1 MNIDTAIR
9 RSQIYKFLA
18 DAFLYPA
25 DNWPE
30 DAPLVNEIVREL
42 NAPALIIEH
51 HTLNLEPCAFNI
63 DQLQSEHRRVFGLA
77 GSLCY
82 ETEYG
87 LPHEFRQSQE
97 LADLAGFYRAFG
109 FNVGGLVRERPD
121 HLAVELEFMC
131 ALALKEAYAAEK
143 GIAEYVEVSVDAQRK
158 FIEDH
163 LGRWI
168 DLLAQSVAL
177 NAIDGPY
184 LALARFA
191 SAFVAADAERLGAR
205 LEPRRLAEVRHTPVV
220 TEFSCEDCPAVGTLE
235 GSEA

>member
-1 MNIDTAIR
+1 MNMDTAVR

-18 DAFLYPA
+18 DAFLYPSENWLEDLPLLA
-25 DNWPE
+25 DIARDLNFGVW
-30 DAPLVNEIVREL
+30 DLGFGIWEL
-42 NAPALIIEH
+42 PA
-51 HTLNLEPCAFNI
+51 
-63 DQLQSEHRRVFGLA
+63 LQSEHRRVFGLA

-97 LADLAGFYRAFG
+97 LADIAGFYRAFG
-109 FNVGGLVRERPD
+109 FNVGGKVRERPD

-131 ALALKEAYAAEK
+131 LLALKEAYAAQNRIVEH
-143 GIAEYVEVSVDAQRK
+143 AEVSADAQRK

-168 DLLAQSVAL
+168 DLFAQSVAL
-177 NAIDGPY
+177 NATDGPY

-191 SAFVAADAERLGAR
+191 ADFVATDARHLGAHI
-205 LEPRRLAEVRHTPVV
+205 EPRRLADVKHTPVLAD
-220 TEFSCEDCPAVGTLE
+220 FSCGDCPVAQTPEQGVVT
-235 GSEA
+235 

>member
-1 MNIDTAIR
+1 MNMDTAVR

-25 DNWPE
+25 ENWLE
-30 DAPLVNEIVREL
+30 DAPIVAEIAREL
-42 NAPALIIEH
+42 RAPALDIDH
-51 HTLNLEPCAFNI
+51 CTLTI
-63 DQLQSEHRRVFGLA
+63 DQLQFEHRRVFGLA

-97 LADLAGFYRAFG
+97 LADIAGFYRAFG
-109 FNVGGLVRERPD
+109 FNVGGKVRERPD

-131 ALALKEAYAAEK
+131 LLALKEAYAAQNESVEH
-143 GIAEYVEVSVDAQRK
+143 AEVSADAQRK

-168 DLLAQSVAL
+168 GLFAQSVAL
-177 NAIDGPY
+177 NASDGPY
-184 LALARFA
+184 LGLARFA
-191 SAFVAADAERLGAR
+191 ADFVAEDAGRLGAHI
-205 LEPRRLAEVRHTPVV
+205 EARRLADVQHTPVLAD
-220 TEFSCEDCPAVGTLE
+220 FSCGDCPVAQTAEQGVV
-235 GSEA
+235 A

>member
-1 MNIDTAIR
+1 MNTETAVR
-9 RSQIYKFLA
+9 RSQVYKFLA

-25 DNWPE
+25 DNWPADVPIVNAIARE
-30 DAPLVNEIVREL
+30 LDAPHM
-42 NAPALIIEH
+42 AMDGGQW
-51 HTLNLEPCAFNI
+51 TTG
-63 DQLQSEHRRVFGLA
+63 DLQSEHRRVFGLA

-109 FNVGGLVRERPD
+109 FDVGGAVRERPD

-131 ALALKEAYAAEK
+131 LLALKEAYAAQN
-143 GIAEYVEVSVDAQRK
+143 AFVEHTAVSVDAQRK

-168 DLLAQSVAL
+168 DLFAQSVAL

-191 SAFVAADAERLGAR
+191 AAFVAADAGRLGAR
-205 LEPRRLAEVRHTPVV
+205 LEPRRLADVKHTPVL
-220 TEFSCEDCPAVGTLE
+220 TDFSCGDCPIAATPEQGAV
-235 GSEA
+235 A

>member
-1 MNIDTAIR
+1 MNNIDTTIR

-18 DAFLYPA
+18 HAFLYPTE
-25 DNWPE
+25 NWLE
-30 DAPLVNEIVREL
+30 DLSLVNTILCEL
-42 NAPALIIEH
+42 GDGQLPVTDYDFDLS
-51 HTLNLEPCAFNI
+51 TLQA
-63 DQLQSEHRRVFGLA
+63 EHRRVFGLT

-109 FNVGGLVRERPD
+109 FNVGSRLRERPD
-121 HLAVELEFMC
+121 HLAVELEFMY
-131 ALALKEAYAAEK
+131 ALAVKEAYATQN
-143 GIAEYVEVSVDAQRK
+143 GSAEYVEVCADAQRK

-168 DLLAQSVAL
+168 DLFAQSMAL
-177 NAIDGPY
+177 SAAAGSY

-191 SAFVAADAERLGAR
+191 AGFVAADAQRLGAR
-205 LEPRRLAEVRHTPVV
+205 VEPRRLAEVRHTPVV
-220 TEFSCEDCPAVGTLE
+220 AEFSCDDCPVA
-235 GSEA
+235 EALDRGGVA